1 MTNGI
6 RTIVISIVTAVW
18 AINFTAPIFVK
29 DYAPSPELNVAFMAI
44 IGVLT
49 ASYRLEKKDDK
60 DAVKPSD
67 PPPAAPTALPP
78 TADETAPTTPEKQ
91 DGNPE
96 PTA

>member
-29 DYAPSPELNVAFMAI
+29 DYTPSPELNVAFMAI

-49 ASYRLEKKDDK
+49 ASYKLDKNNQDDNKKDPP
-60 DAVKPSD
+60 KPPDSEN
-67 PPPAAPTALPP
+67 T
-78 TADETAPTTPEKQ
+78 
-91 DGNPE
+91 DGNATP
-96 PTA
+96 